1 MKDWEYVRQINRNY
15 LQIPC
20 MDKDIEKLYQYHM
33 LTANRISGLIPCS
46 VRMLNGRHHLFYDI
60 TSLQNLKSIYI
71 EKKISINWLFD
82 FAFAFR
88 QAVKSL
94 EEHLLKAE
102 NILLQPELM
111 FQDLDSG
118 TVLFLYY
125 PYADCSGEENLR
137 SFIDFLTAD
146 INHEDDELVELV
158 YWFYER
164 AMETGDISCMEELYT
179 ELKKRQKI
187 IPNAEPHIE
196 LKTNDWKNGQ
206 ATDNRNIREKENSN
220 QDIRVK
226 ENSNRD
232 IKAKESSN
240 QDIRAKENS
249 NQYLYLRGE
258 KNNQEINSYI
268 RAEEIRRD
276 CLSAEWDI
284 KDSNVS
290 VWQKSEDKGR
300 SLPLVI
306 GSCIIF
312 IAAAGAAVF
321 YVYANY
327 DLQPTAAGLFWGG
340 LILATAI
347 MAAWLYRYLD
357 RSRTPAKEEAE
368 GLNEMSYEQ
377 QNIANKNEEETGMEN
392 EEWYGRTMYFEPQ
405 GAENKLYGI
414 GRYSKK
420 TLQLHKF
427 PYTIGKKKDY
437 VDGVIRDDS
446 VSRMHARFIKKENS
460 IYIEDLNSTNGTFKN
475 GLPLKPHEMVVIA
488 PEDELRF
495 GKAQFYYR

>member
-33 LTANRISGLIPCS
+33 LTSNHISGLIPCS
-46 VRMLNGRHHLFYDI
+46 VRMLNGRYHLFYDI
-60 TSLQNLKSIYI
+60 TSLQSLKSIYI

-82 FAFAFR
+82 FTFAFR

-102 NILLQPELM
+102 NIMLQPELLL
-111 FQDLDSG
+111 QDLDSG
-118 TVLFLYY
+118 TILFLYY
-125 PYADCSGEENLR
+125 PYAGCSGEENLR
-137 SFIDFLTAD
+137 SFADFLTAN
-146 INHEDDELVELV
+146 INHEDDDLVELV

-164 AMETGDISCMEELYT
+164 ALETGDISCMEELYT
-179 ELKKRQKI
+179 ELKKRQKVVPI
-187 IPNAEPHIE
+187 AEPTAEKPIE
-196 LKTNDWKNGQ
+196 LRANNWENDN
-206 ATDNRNIREKENSN
+206 ANSN
-220 QDIRVK
+220 KYQNVRGNKDLSGRR
-226 ENSNRD
+226 SN
-232 IKAKESSN
+232 K
-240 QDIRAKENS
+240 
-249 NQYLYLRGE
+249 
-258 KNNQEINSYI
+258 EINSYMS
-268 RAEEIRRD
+268 ANENYNSS
-276 CLSAEWDI
+276 LSSEWDI
-284 KDSNVS
+284 EIQDDTLWKKPER
-290 VWQKSEDKGR
+290 KSP

-312 IAAAGAAVF
+312 LAVIGTTVF
-321 YVYANY
+321 YVYTNY
-327 DLQPTAAGLFWGG
+327 DLQPIAAGLFWGG
-340 LILATAI
+340 VISATAA

-357 RSRTPAKEEAE
+357 RGRIPEKEATED
-368 GLNEMSYEQ
+368 LDKIVTLQ
-377 QNIANKNEEETGMEN
+377 PDIANANEEETDMEN
-392 EEWYGRTMYFEPQ
+392 EAWYGKTMYFEPQ

-437 VDGVIRDDS
+437 VDGVIHDDS
-446 VSRMHARFIKKENS
+446 VSRMHARFIKKEDS
-460 IYIEDLNSTNGTFKN
+460 IFIEDLNSTNGTFKN
-475 GLPLKPHEMVVIA
+475 GLPLKPHEMVVIT

>member
-179 ELKKRQKI
+179 ELKKRQRI
-187 IPNAEPHIE
+187 IPNAEPHVE
-196 LKTNDWKNGQ
+196 LRANDWKNGQ
-206 ATDNRNIREKENSN
+206 ATG
-220 QDIRVK
+220 
-226 ENSNRD
+226 
-232 IKAKESSN
+232 N

-249 NQYLYLRGE
+249 NQYLYLSEE
-258 KNNQEINSYI
+258 KNNKEINSYI

-276 CLSAEWDI
+276 SISAEWDI
-284 KDSNVS
+284 KDPNVS
-290 VWQKSEDKGR
+290 IWQKSEEKGR

-327 DLQPTAAGLFWGG
+327 DLQPAAAGLFWGG
-340 LILATAI
+340 VILAAAI

-357 RSRTPAKEEAE
+357 RNRTPAKEEAE
-368 GLNEMSYEQ
+368 GLSEMSYEQ

>member
-1 MKDWEYVRQINRNY
+1 MEEWEYVRQINRNY

-33 LTANRISGLIPCS
+33 LTANHISGLIPCGI
-46 VRMLNGRHHLFYDI
+46 RMLNGRHHLFYDI
-60 TSLQNLKSIYI
+60 TSVQSLKSIYI
-71 EKKISINWLFD
+71 EKKISISWLFD
-82 FAFAFR
+82 FTFAFH

-118 TVLFLYY
+118 AILFLYY
-125 PYADCSGEENLR
+125 PYAGCSGEENLR
-137 SFIDFLTAD
+137 SFTDFLTAN
-146 INHEDDELVELV
+146 INHEDDDLVELV

-164 AMETGDISCMEELYT
+164 ALEAGEISCVEELYT

-187 IPNAEPHIE
+187 VPDTESHIE
-196 LKTNDWKNGQ
+196 QKANENQKFSLEWD
-206 ATDNRNIREKENSN
+206 EKEP
-220 QDIRVK
+220 D
-226 ENSNRD
+226 
-232 IKAKESSN
+232 A
-240 QDIRAKENS
+240 A
-249 NQYLYLRGE
+249 
-258 KNNQEINSYI
+258 
-268 RAEEIRRD
+268 A
-276 CLSAEWDI
+276 
-284 KDSNVS
+284 
-290 VWQKSEDKGR
+290 WQKSKYKG
-300 SLPLVI
+300 SGLPLVI

-312 IAAAGAAVF
+312 IAVTGVTVF

-327 DLQPTAAGLFWGG
+327 DLQPAAAGLFWGG
-340 LILATAI
+340 MISATAA

-357 RSRTPAKEEAE
+357 KSRTPEKDAAEGLEEMEPLQIDIANAKEE
-368 GLNEMSYEQ
+368 
-377 QNIANKNEEETGMEN
+377 ETCMEN
-392 EEWYGRTMYFEPQ
+392 EEWYGKTMYFEPR

-414 GRYSKK
+414 GKYSKK

-437 VDGVIRDDS
+437 VDGVIQDDS

-475 GLPLKPHEMVVIA
+475 GLPLKPHESVVIT